1 MRKQLRSLWKAS
13 QPALRKPRL
22 WVALSL
28 RKLLRKTT
36 FIAITGSS
44 GKSTAT
50 HYLAAI
56 LSSQAPTQWTRLN
69 RNTEDGFTET
79 LAFCATGK
87 TRYAVFEVGAGL
99 EGGMDKAIRI
109 IQPHISVVLTVFLE
123 HRSLFKSIEGVAH
136 EKEKLLSGLPP
147 NGLAVLNADDPMVA
161 EMTVPAGRR
170 HLRFGSSAE
179 CQISYENAVS
189 AWPQMLR
196 FTAIVDG
203 QRQEI
208 RTRLLGTHWVGV
220 LLACIAVAH
229 DLGVPLDQIARTIEE
244 VPPYP
249 GRMQVVRLPSGAVV
263 IRDEFKGHAHST
275 EVAFEELRKATAER
289 RIVVYGDVAEA
300 MHGPRTRLRQIGRK
314 AAELADFAIFVGEEA
329 RHGADGAKLGG
340 LPEERVRAFPG
351 YSEAADFLKPLL
363 RSGDVV
369 LFKADHNKQLPR
381 LFFSLLGTV
390 SCTLPACKRPMVC
403 DDCSEF
409 QDRELVQITNEE
421 LTVLADG
428 TCRDTKN
435 H

>member
-1 MRKQLRSLWKAS
+1 
-13 QPALRKPRL
+13 
-22 WVALSL
+22 V
-28 RKLLRKTT
+28 
-36 FIAITGSS
+36 
-44 GKSTAT
+44 
-50 HYLAAI
+50 LA
-56 LSSQAPTQWTRLN
+56 
-69 RNTEDGFTET
+69 
-79 LAFCATGK
+79 
-87 TRYAVFEVGAGL
+87 
-99 EGGMDKAIRI
+99 
-109 IQPHISVVLTVFLE
+109 VFLE
-123 HRSLFKSIEGVAH
+123 HRSLFKSIEGVAQ

-161 EMTVPAGRR
+161 NMNVPAGRR
-170 HLRFGSSAE
+170 QLRYGSSSE
-179 CQISYENAVS
+179 CPISYENVVS

-196 FTAIVDG
+196 FTAIIDG
-203 QRQEI
+203 QRLEI

-220 LLACIAVAH
+220 LLSCIAVAH

-263 IRDEFKGHAHST
+263 IRDEFKGHTHST

-300 MHGPRTRLRQIGRK
+300 TQGPRIRLRRIGRNI
-314 AAELADFAIFVGEEA
+314 ADLADFAIFVGEESH
-329 RHGADGAKLGG
+329 HGADGARLGG
-340 LPEERVRAFPG
+340 LPEERARAFSD

-363 RSGDVV
+363 QSGDVV

-390 SCTLPACKRPMVC
+390 SCTIPACKRPMVC

-409 QDRELVQITNEE
+409 QDRELVQITNDE

-428 TCRDTKN
+428 TCRDTQS